1 MGRRAA
7 MDFACAPGQPSREGD
22 SPERH
27 DPFPMREY
35 IGAMAAELAAMARHE
50 GDESLA
56 RVLEQAV
63 GIAERA
69 PSSGR
74 SGR

>member
-7 MDFACAPGQPSREGD
+7 MDVTFEAGQPPRAGASQVG
-22 SPERH
+22 H

-50 GDESLA
+50 GDEPLA

-69 PSSGR
+69 PSSDR